1 MSDDPN
7 KKKSGCIVSFNT
19 IAMLALLIWL
29 GADAIL
35 GRPGTSVQHGPEHPE
50 RSRPHPQAAD
60 GGR

>member
-19 IAMLALLIWL
+19 IAMLAILIWL

-35 GRPGTSVQHGPEHPE
+35 AWSGRSVQRGQDHRE
-50 RSRPHPQAAD
+50 RGEPNPWTQD